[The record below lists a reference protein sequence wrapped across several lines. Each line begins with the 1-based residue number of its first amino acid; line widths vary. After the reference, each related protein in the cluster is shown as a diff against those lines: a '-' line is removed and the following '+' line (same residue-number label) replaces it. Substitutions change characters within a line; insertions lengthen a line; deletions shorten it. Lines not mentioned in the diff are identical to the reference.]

1 MQRLIRILLPIVIL
15 AGGALGFRMLIVK
28 EEAPRGYDRP
38 KRVLK
43 TEVIELE
50 RQDFQPMVPTQGEV
64 RPLNDAIL
72 TAEVSGKVHAI
83 SDSLHDGSFFE
94 AGEILLEIAKE
105 DF

>member
-38 KRVLK
+38 ERVLK

-50 RQDFQPMVPTQGEV
+50 RQD
-64 RPLNDAIL
+64 LKIL
-72 TAEVSGKVHAI
+72 QK
-83 SDSLHDGSFFE
+83 
-94 AGEILLEIAKE
+94 EI
-105 DF
+105 